1 MARSGTQSIERAA
14 TLMREL
20 SARARTGWRLSDL
33 AERCALDRGTARRM
47 LACLVRER
55 MAVQRSA
62 DRHYLPGPALY
73 ELGLSVTPLAALQEL
88 ARPALARLAAQTR
101 CVAFLYLRSGSEF
114 VCAARVGSATIKGLS
129 VEVGTRRPL
138 CVSAGGI
145 AILVAMPKRERRL
158 ALAENLRR
166 LRQTG
171 DPRLKSVGRMMKRS
185 EQRGVGLNIGE
196 FVPNITAIG
205 VALRDASGMPYAS
218 LTLSGPSEVLA
229 RNRIDDAIAAM
240 ESEAQAIV
248 AGLKLR
254 D

>member
-14 TLMREL
+14 TLLREL

-55 MAVQRSA
+55 MAVQRAA

-129 VEVGTRRPL
+129 VEVGTRRSL

-166 LRQTG
+166 LRQAG
-171 DPRLKSVGRMMKRS
+171 DPRLKSVGRMLKRS

-196 FVPNITAIG
+196 FVPNITALG
-205 VALRDASGMPYAS
+205 VALRDADGAPYAS
-218 LTLSGPSEVLA
+218 LTLSGPSEILA
-229 RNRIDDAIAAM
+229 KNRIDDAIAAM
-240 ESEAQAIV
+240 EAEARAIA
-248 AGLKLR
+248 AGLKQR